1 MVKGEV
7 IHIYRGILINSIVAR
22 GYLLDGKTGKS
33 LGVANVEG
41 REEGFLGIEEAGS
54 GVASGVVE
62 LLRKYK

>member
-1 MVKGEV
+1 
-7 IHIYRGILINSIVAR
+7 
-22 GYLLDGKTGKS
+22 
-33 LGVANVEG
+33 VANVEG